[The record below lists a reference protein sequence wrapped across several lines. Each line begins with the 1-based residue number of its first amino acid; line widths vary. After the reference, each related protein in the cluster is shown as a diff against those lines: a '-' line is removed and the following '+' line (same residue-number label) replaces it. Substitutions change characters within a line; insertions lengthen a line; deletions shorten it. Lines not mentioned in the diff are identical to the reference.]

1 MKVVILAGGYGT
13 RISEETHSRPK
24 PMVLIGERPIL
35 WHIMK
40 TYSHFGFNEFV
51 ICLGYKGHMI
61 KEYFSNYFRDES
73 DLTLDYISGSV
84 QHHTNNV
91 EPWQITLVNT
101 GRDSMTGGRI
111 KRIQPYIGNEPFML
125 TYGDGLCD
133 LDYRKLL
140 KFHQDH
146 GKLATVTAVQPAGR
160 FGALDLGEDNQ
171 VKRFKE
177 KIKGDGKWVNGGFMI
192 LQPEVFD
199 DLEGDHTVFEEEP
212 LTNLAS
218 RGQLHAFKHEGF
230 WYAMDTLR
238 DKQHLQ
244 GLWDSQKAPWK
255 LW

>member
-40 TYSHFGFNEFV
+40 TFSHFGFNEFV

-61 KEYFSNYFRDES
+61 KEYFANYIRDES
-73 DLTLDYISGSV
+73 DLILNYASGSV
-84 QHHTNNV
+84 QHQTSGV
-91 EPWQITLVNT
+91 EPWNITLVNT
-101 GRDSMTGGRI
+101 GRDSMTGGRV
-111 KRIQPYIGNEPFML
+111 KRIQPYIGDEPFML
-125 TYGDGLCD
+125 TYGDGLCN

-140 KFHQDH
+140 EFHQSH

-160 FGALDLGEDNQ
+160 FGALDLGAGDQ
-171 VKRFKE
+171 VKHFKE
-177 KIKGDGKWVNGGFMI
+177 KIKGDGKWVNGGFMV
-192 LQPEVFD
+192 LQPEVFQY
-199 DLEGDHTVFEEEP
+199 LEGDHTIFEEEP
-212 LTNLAS
+212 LINLAS

>member
-24 PMVLIGERPIL
+24 PMIPIGERPIL

-40 TYSHFGFNEFV
+40 TYSHYGFNEFV
-51 ICLGYKGHMI
+51 ICLGYKGHVV
-61 KEYFSNYFRDES
+61 KEYFANYIRDES
-73 DLTLDYISGSV
+73 DFTLDYRSGDS
-84 QHHTNNV
+84 QYHSQGA

-101 GRDSMTGGRI
+101 GKDSMTGGRI
-111 KRIQPYIGNEPFML
+111 KRIQRYIGNEPFML

-133 LDYRKLL
+133 VNFQELL
-140 KFHQDH
+140 KFHKAH

-160 FGALDLGEDNQ
+160 FGALGLGAGDRVND
-171 VKRFKE
+171 FHE
-177 KIKGDGKWVNGGFMI
+177 KLKGDGKWVNGGFMV

-199 DLEGDHTVFEEEP
+199 YIEGDHTIFEQEP
-212 LTNLAS
+212 LINLAS
-218 RGQLHAFKHEGF
+218 GGELHAFRHDGF

-238 DKQHLQ
+238 DKNHLQ
-244 GLWDSQKAPWK
+244 ALWDSGQAPWK